1 MSIDIDKQV
10 AYWRASA
17 EEDWDVGR
25 SLVEQGKT
33 RHGLFFLHLALEKA
47 LKAHVCRATRDFA
60 PKVHSL
66 LYLVEK
72 SGLSINQSQKDFLTE
87 FDRFDLAGRYPGF
100 LPAPPSRPEATLE
113 LSRAEEVYSW
123 LINRL

>member
-1 MSIDIDKQV
+1 MGIDIEKQV

-33 RHGLFFLHLALEKA
+33 RHGLFFLHLALEKV
-47 LKAHVCRATRDFA
+47 LKAHVCRATADFA

-66 LYLVEK
+66 LQLLEK
-72 SGLSINQSQKDFLTE
+72 SGLRPDQSYKDLLTE
-87 FDRFDLAGRYPGF
+87 FDRFDLAGRSPDF
-100 LPAPPSRPEATLE
+100 LSQPPPRQEMTRE
-113 LSRAEEVYSW
+113 LSMAKEVYAW
-123 LINRL
+123 LTSQL